1 MDKGKI
7 ALGATGVEITR
18 LTLGGNTF
26 GWTSSPEES
35 FEVLDAYV
43 AAGGNS
49 VDTADVYSAWAPG
62 NSGGASEKIL
72 GRWLA
77 ARARTSGPG
86 RDEVVIATKVG
97 VHPEF
102 RGLSPENVAA
112 ACDASLKR
120 LGLDHVDLYFA
131 HFDDDSQPV
140 SAMAEAFSAL
150 VDAGKVRAVG
160 LSNLTAERM
169 REWADYARE
178 HSLAAP
184 AILQQHY
191 NLVERKAFEGEYMP
205 LAAQF
210 GMVTESYY
218 ALASGFLTGKYRS
231 AGDIAANAARGEAA
245 QRYLTP
251 EGLAVVDALADV
263 AGAAGASPASVAI
276 AWQLAKRVGSPV
288 ASARVPSQL
297 VALFAAIDLKL
308 DAEQVAALDA
318 ASAPF
323 A

>member
-1 MDKGKI
+1 MDNGKI
-7 ALGATGVEITR
+7 ALGATGVET
-18 LTLGGNTF
+18 
-26 GWTSSPEES
+26 

-62 NSGGASEKIL
+62 NSGGESEKIL

-169 REWADYARE
+169 REWADYARD

-263 AGAAGASPASVAI
+263 AGAVGASPASVAI
-276 AWQLAKRVGSPV
+276 AWQLAKGVGSPV

>member
-1 MDKGKI
+1 MDNGKI

-26 GWTSSPEES
+26 GWTSGPEES

-49 VDTADVYSAWAPG
+49 
-62 NSGGASEKIL
+62 GGESEKIL

-169 REWADYARE
+169 REWADYARD

-276 AWQLAKRVGSPV
+276 AWQLAKGVGSPV

>member
-1 MDKGKI
+1 M
-7 ALGATGVEITR
+7 
-18 LTLGGNTF
+18 
-26 GWTSSPEES
+26 
-35 FEVLDAYV
+35 
-43 AAGGNS
+43 
-49 VDTADVYSAWAPG
+49 
-62 NSGGASEKIL
+62 
-72 GRWLA
+72 
-77 ARARTSGPG
+77 
-86 RDEVVIATKVG
+86 IATKVG

-169 REWADYARE
+169 REWADYARD

-263 AGAAGASPASVAI
+263 AGAVGASPASVAI
-276 AWQLAKRVGSPV
+276 AWQLAKGVGSPV

>member
-1 MDKGKI
+1 MDNGKI
-7 ALGATGVEITR
+7 ALGATGVEIAR

-26 GWTSSPEES
+26 GWTSGPEES

-62 NSGGASEKIL
+62 NSGGESEKIL

-169 REWADYARE
+169 REWADYARD

-218 ALASGFLTGKYRS
+218 ALASGFLTGKYHPGQTVTAARS
-231 AGDIAANAARGEAA
+231 SMVAGYLRPECFAVVEVLREIAAAHGTE
-245 QRYLTP
+245 
-251 EGLAVVDALADV
+251 
-263 AGAAGASPASVAI
+263 PAAI
-276 AWQLAKRVGSPV
+276 ALTWLRDRPGVVAPL
-288 ASARVPSQL
+288 ASARTTDQL
-297 VALFAAIDLKL
+297 DPILTALTLHLAPEEIDRLTR
-308 DAEQVAALDA
+308 VSDA
-318 ASAPF
+318 A
-323 A
+323 

>member
-1 MDKGKI
+1 MDNGKI
-7 ALGATGVEITR
+7 ALGATGVEIAR

-26 GWTSSPEES
+26 GWTSGPEES

-62 NSGGASEKIL
+62 NSGGESEKIL

-169 REWADYARE
+169 REWADYARD

-205 LAAQF
+205 LAARF

-251 EGLAVVDALADV
+251 ERAWPWSTPSPTWPALPGRARP
-263 AGAAGASPASVAI
+263 AWRSP
-276 AWQLAKRVGSPV
+276 GSWP
-288 ASARVPSQL
+288 REWDRPWPPRGCPPSW
-297 VALFAAIDLKL
+297 
-308 DAEQVAALDA
+308 
-318 ASAPF
+318 SPCSPRST
-323 A
+323 